1 MGTVKKQP
9 EPTDLQEAFA
19 LHFVMNGGNGADA
32 VRKAGFNTKHPHSI
46 AHQLLNKRHV
56 QEAIR
61 QEQFKRLNG
70 GLASLALSTLESVM
84 IDPEA
89 PAGAKVQA
97 AVAVLERGGFSARNP
112 ANLNQPPKDVHDM
125 SNAELAEF
133 INSAR
138 LMLERHEQPVKTVD
152 VETVEVE

>member
-1 MGTVKKQP
+1 MGTTVKQQQ
-9 EPTDLQEAFA
+9 ETTALQEAFA

-32 VRKAGFNTKHPHSI
+32 VRKAGFNTKHPNSI

-70 GLASLALSTLESVM
+70 SLASLALSTLEGVM
-84 IDPEA
+84 SDPEA
-89 PAGAKVQA
+89 PAGARVQA

-112 ANLNQPPKDVHDM
+112 VNLNQPPKDIHDM

-133 INSAR
+133 ISMSR
-138 LMLERHEQPVKTVD
+138 RVLEQYEQTVKAVD
-152 VETVEVE
+152 GELLEG